1 MTSGKVKTLFS
12 DKEKTEALF
21 PRTKT
26 SAISNEDGIGLD
38 ALMENLIYSSNEN
51 LNQDTVPLNAD
62 TLGGYPAEDY
72 ASKLYVKE
80 QILKV
85 QEGTGVDLS
94 EFATKEDLASID
106 FPVDSVNGKTGTVQ
120 LSASDVGAASLINI
134 GSYNGDLDDYV
145 TLSNTVCWISANTVN
160 NPTGT
165 WGACET
171 WDSGIGGVIQRIT
184 YLNGVMQRLRTGN
197 GWEEWKNV
205 VDAIGAASV
214 NDIGTNKVFNK
225 LTDIGITTF
234 PTTMQTV
241 ANAMPNNSTLM
252 LDSRDI
258 ITGGAHEISNLG
270 IADAGMYTFIKGNSN
285 ARISLLNIYGA
296 TSATISYMNYGC
308 YASTNDEVVWIRGER
323 PNTTHPNCRYRYS
336 STGVYEWINPP
347 MIAGSE
353 YRTIEKYQG
362 KYVYAKL
369 VNFGALPNDT
379 TKQVGFCSDGCTNVV
394 SITAILDNGCVIH
407 GGTGKDLNMGQ
418 SYNIT
423 LNCTKYNIR
432 ILTDYDFSSR
442 SAYVLVKYTLD

>member
-26 SAISNEDGIGLD
+26 SAVSNEDGIGLD

-62 TLGGYPAEDY
+62 TLGGFPAEDY

-120 LSASDVGAASLINI
+120 LSASDVGAAS
-134 GSYNGDLDDYV
+134 
-145 TLSNTVCWISANTVN
+145 AN
-160 NPTGT
+160 
-165 WGACET
+165 
-171 WDSGIGGVIQRIT
+171 
-184 YLNGVMQRLRTGN
+184 
-197 GWEEWKNV
+197 
-205 VDAIGAASV
+205 SV
-214 NDIGTNKVFNK
+214 GTNKVFNK
-225 LTDIGITTF
+225 LTDIGITSF
-234 PTTMQTV
+234 PTTMKTV
-241 ANAMPNNSTLM
+241 ANAMPANSTLM

-258 ITGGAHEISNLG
+258 TTGGAREISDLG
-270 IADAGMYTFIKGNSN
+270 LNNAGMYMFMRGNSV
-285 ARISLLNIYGA
+285 ARLSLLHIYGA
-296 TSATISYMNYGC
+296 TSSTTSYMNFGC
-308 YASTNDEVVWIRGER
+308 YVATNNSVVWKHVDLSDFAPSGYGYGGQAINLGIFDNEDDLTNAIASVYDNMDVLETKMIRFQGY
-323 PNTTHPNCRYRYS
+323 PSNSSFNFFGVLAKGSANNGNLLVQCSYYRGSLVQKSKYQG
-336 STGVYEWINPP
+336 TWQPLEWINPP
-347 MIAGSE
+347 MVVDTQ
-353 YRTIEKYQG
+353 YRTAERYQG
-362 KYVYAKL
+362 KVVHAKL
-369 VNFGALPNDT
+369 VNFGSLPNNT

-407 GGTGKDLNMGQ
+407 GGTGKDLNMGK